1 MKRTAWMTALA
12 AALVG
17 LAMIP
22 AVWSAPGGKPLYSG
36 MVQENGPA
44 VQKIRDALTA
54 YFGVNQRWPG
64 NLDELVLFSVKNG
77 FQVDL
82 KAFKS
87 INYFIDSKAGQ
98 QLAVFEFE
106 LAGSKTKGAFALA
119 NHFVR

>member
-1 MKRTAWMTALA
+1 
-12 AALVG
+12 
-17 LAMIP
+17 
-22 AVWSAPGGKPLYSG
+22 

-77 FQVDL
+77 LQVDL

-106 LAGSKTKGAFALA
+106 LAGSRTKGAFALA

>member
-22 AVWSAPGGKPLYSG
+22 AVWSAPGGKPLYSR

-106 LAGSKTKGAFALA
+106 LAGSRTKGAFALA